1 MSNELISQQEVVQN
15 ENAKD
20 VDVKK
25 MNGKK
30 SKLLSNFSKTSKAN
44 ELGGAQL
51 AFLGDAVYE
60 MLVRGYIVEKH
71 NYNVHIAHKEA
82 IKFVSAKSQAKYIK
96 KIEAELTDEEIS
108 VYKRGRN
115 AKITSPPKNQE
126 MIDYRMATGLE
137 SLFGYLYL
145 KNRDERILEIFD
157 MIIEKREKE

>member
-1 MSNELISQQEVVQN
+1 MSNEPISQQTQLQGEN
-15 ENAKD
+15 EKNVK
-20 VDVKK
+20 VDKK
-25 MNGKK
+25 NRKN
-30 SKLLSNFSKTSKAN
+30 SKLLSNFGKPNKAN

-71 NYNVHIAHKEA
+71 NYNVNISHKEA
-82 IKFVSAKSQAKYIK
+82 IKFVSAKAQAKYIRA
-96 KIEAELTDEEIS
+96 IESELTEEEIS

-115 AKITSPPKNQE
+115 AKITTPPKNQE

-157 MIIEKREKE
+157 MIVEKREKE